1 MWNPN
6 KLDFK
11 LISMTNQ
18 VIHGAV
24 KSSNI
29 PVEFYFSAIYG
40 QHTMEDRRSLWLHL
54 RDIANGIQGPWLVM
68 GDFNTILRPE
78 DRVNGNVVTD
88 AEARDFNDF
97 IVDTGM
103 GELKTVGRNF
113 TWTNSH
119 IFSRIDWAIGNAEWM
134 IHMDHIEAKVETGW
148 KKPVMG
154 NSMKRVW
161 LKLKNIKNEMKTL
174 NNKEFLSVEN
184 RIKDTKRALAELQEQ
199 MRDYKHDA
207 TLFDTERN
215 LKKELEK
222 WSKVEKSIYRQK
234 SRIQWLQLG
243 DVNTIF
249 FYASIKNRTARNQ
262 IKKLKNYV
270 GDWMQTKAEVKEEI
284 LGFYKKLLG
293 TATLQMPAIKPY
305 ICKRGHVLN
314 RSQQLALIVSVTQKE
329 MYNALQSID
338 DVKA

>member
-40 QHTMEDRRSLWLHL
+40 QYTMEDRRSLWLHL

-134 IHMDHIEAKVETGW
+134 IHMDHIEVQILDPHFSDHSPLCVDFAETINNRPRPF
-148 KKPVMG
+148 KF
-154 NSMKRVW
+154 
-161 LKLKNIKNEMKTL
+161 L
-174 NNKEFLSVEN
+174 NYLE
-184 RIKDTKRALAELQEQ
+184 DH
-199 MRDYKHDA
+199 HD
-207 TLFDTERN
+207 F
-215 LKKELEK
+215 
-222 WSKVEKSIYRQK
+222 
-234 SRIQWLQLG
+234 
-243 DVNTIF
+243 
-249 FYASIKNRTARNQ
+249 
-262 IKKLKNYV
+262 
-270 GDWMQTKAEVKEEI
+270 
-284 LGFYKKLLG
+284 
-293 TATLQMPAIKPY
+293 
-305 ICKRGHVLN
+305 
-314 RSQQLALIVSVTQKE
+314 
-329 MYNALQSID
+329 
-338 DVKA
+338 